1 MRGTATRLTLVRLR
15 TGLLV
20 LTLAV
25 LVTSLWAFHSVQ
37 NTAETVRDRTT
48 QAVLEVTAARAA
60 LVAADAAAITSFA
73 SGEAKLAGP
82 GQEYTN
88 QLALASQSLAQVAE
102 FNQAGEA
109 GGNVLQV
116 VESQVAAYSGSIG
129 QADVHFRQPDA
140 AVLGAVDLWNASRL
154 LHATGGV
161 LDELEALQGK
171 QREALDTQLSSTGVS
186 LATLPVWLL
195 PVLALVVLLV
205 LTQLYLK
212 KRFRRRANV
221 PLFAATLLIAAI
233 GVALV
238 FTVVSRDR
246 LASVGERLDGVA
258 EARNAQIRTTDDQ
271 GGRKLAELL
280 TEYCD
285 EEQGCGVT
293 VDEFRARAGRT
304 STVATDNT
312 RVATAGAKAVAA
324 DAGGA
329 AESGGREFLIPAG
342 TLLAGGLVLLGLH
355 ARIDEYRYRP

>member
-1 MRGTATRLTLVRLR
+1 MRTTATRVTLVRLR
-15 TGLLV
+15 AGLLV

-37 NTAETVRDRTT
+37 NTAETVRDRTS

-102 FNQAGEA
+102 FNQAGDS
-109 GGNVLQV
+109 GGNALQV
-116 VESQVAAYSGSIG
+116 VESQVAAYSGSMG

-154 LHATGGV
+154 LHAPGGV
-161 LDELEALQGK
+161 LDGLETLQDK
-171 QREALDTQLSSTGVS
+171 QREALDGQLTSTGVS
-186 LATLPVWLL
+186 RAMLPLWLL
-195 PVLALVVLLV
+195 PVLALVILLV

-212 KRFRRRANV
+212 KRFRRMTNI
-221 PLFAATLLIAAI
+221 PLLAATLVIAAI
-233 GVALV
+233 GAALV
-238 FTVVSRDR
+238 FTLISRDR
-246 LASVGERLDGVA
+246 LDSVGERLDGVA
-258 EARNAQIRTTDDQ
+258 VARNTQIQAADDQ
-271 GGRKLAELL
+271 GQRKLAALL

-293 VDEFRARAGRT
+293 VDEFRVKAGQT
-304 STVATDNT
+304 TTVATDNT

-324 DAGGA
+324 DAAGA

-355 ARIDEYRYRP
+355 GRIDEYRYRP

>member
-1 MRGTATRLTLVRLR
+1 MKRTATRVTLVRLR
-15 TGLLV
+15 AAL
-20 LTLAV
+20 LTLTVAV
-25 LVTSLWAFHSVQ
+25 LVSSLWSFHSVQ
-37 NTAETVRDRTT
+37 DTAETVRDRTS

-60 LVAADAAAITSFA
+60 LVAADAAAITSFT
-73 SGEAKLAGP
+73 SGEARLAGP

-102 FNQAGEA
+102 FNQAGEP
-109 GGNVLQV
+109 GGNALQV

-154 LHATGGV
+154 LHAQGGV

-171 QREALDTQLSSTGVS
+171 QRAALDAQLSSTGVS
-186 LATLPVWLL
+186 LAMLPLWLL
-195 PVLALVVLLV
+195 PVVGLLVLLV

-221 PLFAATLLIAAI
+221 PLLGATLLIAAI

-238 FTVVSRDR
+238 FTLVSRGR
-246 LASVGERLDGVA
+246 LDSVGERLDDVA
-258 EARNAQIRTTDDQ
+258 EARNAQIQAADDQ
-271 GGRKLAELL
+271 GQRLLAALV

-293 VDEFRARAGRT
+293 VDEFRERAERT
-304 STVATDNT
+304 TTVATDNT
-312 RVATAGAKAVAA
+312 RVATARAKEVAA
-324 DAGGA
+324 DAAGA

-355 ARIDEYRYRP
+355 GRIDEYRYRP